1 VSAGLVS
8 LVATACG
15 GGSTLLPSIA
25 ALDGSAVDGTVVQP
39 DGSHSTDADL
49 YGDATASDAGAGV
62 SDGGPVDD
70 AGNCGAAAVLE
81 MGRDARIATI
91 KANLVKLA
99 MSTFMPLTG
108 NGLRH
113 DTERARVMLAV
124 GVNASQAESL
134 LTYTFGQIQP
144 DGSIPGNT
152 DNNTIVFA
160 MAQVGPIL
168 LRYKS
173 QLSAAFLQSAPMA
186 IAKGVAGLHAYP
198 VGPDYTNIYLLK
210 ATALLLLGEGL
221 GDATLEQEGI
231 DAFNTWLAY
240 TKTAGIQE
248 YDSPDYT
255 GVQMMALQSA
265 YANTTSQSEKAL
277 LGKILDYFW
286 YDIAGNY
293 FATRSSLSGPHSR
306 TYDVLLPTGVQP
318 FYYAEGLGGDA
329 TRAGTLDPGA
339 YGAPFLEG
347 TYQPPAC
354 ALSMSQSST
363 RTVSSQFG
371 PGTGTGRFNHPGM
384 DRTNYVTSDFAIGS
398 TGSFAGTGQE
408 RLLGAEFST
417 KKNLTVVGVNFADN
431 PFIRGVAGFTVNPK
445 TGAYFTSVQDHGD
458 VLAMYDLMGQ
468 ANLGNVLVPLGVD
481 ATYIDANMV
490 TAAGQAL
497 TTQSV
502 VALREGSA
510 VIAIRVLA
518 YNGMP
523 PTLQMGMMGA
533 GRIAIPSQRAVFLV
547 RAAHVDDTTFPGFVS
562 DTAAAT
568 ATVTG
573 LTGAGPWQAAATIGP
588 LTLEAALG
596 PEPTGRKVNGVP
608 FAPAS
613 ILSVNGVD
621 YSGVLP

>member
-1 VSAGLVS
+1 M
-8 LVATACG
+8 
-15 GGSTLLPSIA
+15 
-25 ALDGSAVDGTVVQP
+25 VVLP
-39 DGSHSTDADL
+39 DGSLSTDAGL
-49 YGDATASDAGAGV
+49 HGDAGSSGGGPGGSDGGPLG
-62 SDGGPVDD
+62 SDGGPVDAA
-70 AGNCGAAAVLE
+70 AGCTAAAVLE

-91 KANLVKLA
+91 KSNLVKLA
-99 MSTFMPLTG
+99 MSTFTPLTG

-113 DTERARVMLAV
+113 NTERARVMLAV

-144 DGSIPGNT
+144 NGSIPGNT

-173 QLSAAFLQSAPMA
+173 QLSAAFLQSAPMG
-186 IAKGVAGLHAYP
+186 IAKGIAGLHAYP

-210 ATALLLLGEGL
+210 ATALLLVGEGL
-221 GDATLEQEGI
+221 GDAALEQEGI
-231 DAFNTWLAY
+231 DAFTTWLTY

-265 YANTTSQSEKAL
+265 HANTTSQSEKAL
-277 LGKILDYFW
+277 LGKILDYYW

-293 FATRSSLSGPHSR
+293 FATQSSLSGPHSR

-318 FYYAEGLGGDA
+318 FSYAEGLGGDA
-329 TRAGTLDPGA
+329 TRAGTQDPGA

-347 TYQPPAC
+347 DYVPPAC
-354 ALSMSQSST
+354 ALSPSQTST
-363 RTVSSQFG
+363 RMVSSQFG
-371 PGTGTGRFNHPGM
+371 PGTGTARFNHPGM
-384 DRTNYVTSDFAIGS
+384 DRSNYVTSDFAIGS

-408 RLLGAEFST
+408 RLIGAEFT
-417 KKNLTVVGVNFADN
+417 TTKNLTVVGVNFADN

-481 ATYIDANMV
+481 ATYIDANKV
-490 TAAGQAL
+490 TAAGQSFTA
-497 TTQSV
+497 QSV

-510 VIAIRVLA
+510 AIAIRVLA
-518 YNGMP
+518 YSGMP

-533 GRIAIPSQRAVFLV
+533 GRVAIPSQRAVFLI

-573 LTGAGPWQAAATIGP
+573 LTGAGPWQAAATLGT
-588 LTLEAALG
+588 LTLEAGLG
-596 PEPTGRKVNGVP
+596 PEPTGRKVNGVA
-608 FAPAS
+608 FTPAS